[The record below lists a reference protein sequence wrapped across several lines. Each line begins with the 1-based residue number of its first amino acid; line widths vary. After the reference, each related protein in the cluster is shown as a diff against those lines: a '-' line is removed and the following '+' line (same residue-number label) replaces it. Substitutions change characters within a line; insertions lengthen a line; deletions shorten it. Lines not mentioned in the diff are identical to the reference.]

1 MPKSLREMRIE
12 ASELAESARN
22 EEIDF
27 LLAERLGLT
36 PSQFQ
41 LKQDMELS
49 DAEVK
54 QARKDMKRLAKG
66 DSPQYILGYAWF
78 LGYRLRVAKGV
89 LIPRFETEE
98 LVEWALAHLKDGDTV
113 LDLGTGSGNITVA
126 LAKEAESN
134 LWSIA
139 YQAALFPMLASRLQ
153 WTAACGM
160 RMENHAALVLS
171 VG

>member
-1 MPKSLREMRIE
+1 MHKSLREMRIE
-12 ASELAESARN
+12 ASELAESARS

-98 LVEWALAHLKDGDTV
+98 LVELGSSALTRRRHC
-113 LDLGTGSGNITVA
+113 
-126 LAKEAESN
+126 
-134 LWSIA
+134 
-139 YQAALFPMLASRLQ
+139 P
-153 WTAACGM
+153 
-160 RMENHAALVLS
+160 
-171 VG
+171 